1 MDFLVSEAFLKLISV
16 IIMYENWQWFRKK
29 KVFDVI
35 RAQSWQILGHFY
47 SSDWQV
53 GSR

>member
-1 MDFLVSEAFLKLISV
+1 MDFLVSEAFFKLIAV
-16 IIMYENWQWFRKK
+16 IIMQWFRKK